1 MSWGY
6 INVQLENSGNP
17 VEGKTIT
24 KINICKNKIVL
35 YFGKDKIDISPEVY
49 VSDYFYV
56 GKTLP
61 LTEIEKLEKHTYVSD
76 AYEDA
81 VALLSHAM
89 YTEWGLREK
98 LYSRDYHKST
108 VDQVINQLKKNK
120 LINDK
125 NYIKEYIA
133 YANDKLHGKN
143 KIIQDLKKRGIFDDV
158 IRTIE
163 FSEAKELAKARK
175 KLPDLEK
182 QYMNLT
188 TSDKRQHIF
197 NALIRDG
204 FSSDVASEI
213 SKKSKA
219 TSKAVSDT
227 KLRKD
232 FSQALK
238 QGKLKYKT
246 INGLKAYIFRSLTPK
261 GHAIS
266 DINAIWEE
274 IENEITF

>member
-1 MSWGY
+1 M
-6 INVQLENSGNP
+6 QLENSGKQ

-35 YFGKDKIDISPEVY
+35 YFGKDKIDISPDVY

-61 LTEIEKLEKHTYVSD
+61 ISEIEKLEKHTYVSD
-76 AYEDA
+76 AYTDA
-81 VALLSHAM
+81 LALLSRAM

-98 LYSRDYHKST
+98 LYARDYHKST
-108 VDQVINQLKKNK
+108 VNQVITQLKKNK

-125 NYIKEYIA
+125 NYIKEYIS
-133 YANDKLHGKN
+133 YANDKLYGKN
-143 KIIQDLKKRGIFDDV
+143 KIIQELKKRGIFDDM

-163 FSEAKELAKARK
+163 FSDAKELSKAKKR
-175 KLPDLEK
+175 LPDLEK

-197 NALIRDG
+197 NALIREG
-204 FSSDVASEI
+204 FASDVASEI
-213 SKKSKA
+213 SKKAKA
-219 TSKAVSDT
+219 TSKSTSNT

-232 FSQALK
+232 FSIALR
-238 QGKLKYKT
+238 QGKMKYKT
-246 INGLKAYIFRSLTPK
+246 INGLKAYIFRSLAPK
-261 GHAIS
+261 GHNIS
-266 DINAIWEE
+266 DINALWEE